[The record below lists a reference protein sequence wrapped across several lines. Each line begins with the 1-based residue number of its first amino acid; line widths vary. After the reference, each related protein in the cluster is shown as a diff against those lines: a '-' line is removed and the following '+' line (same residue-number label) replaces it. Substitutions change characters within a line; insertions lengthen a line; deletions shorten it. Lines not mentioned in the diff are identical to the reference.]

1 MKIKWNVIGIVLII
15 TAVLIMQIPVPEADA
30 SSASDFKMDGST
42 LIGYTGTATDV
53 SVPST
58 VKVIGEGAFQNNTT
72 ITRVTIPKNVE
83 RIDPYAFW
91 GCDHLE
97 QVNLGEGLY
106 EVGDYAFA
114 NCPELRTISFPDNI
128 TRIGISAFADCVSLR
143 NIRIPY
149 TVRSVHDTAFDGCYR
164 LEIAYDAGTEGERF
178 ALYFAEKRKEMPE
191 YEDIDEYEEVV
202 TPPTPAP
209 LEGNETAAQP
219 DSQGD
224 ASGSFLENILGCI
237 NGITD
242 QPSFNVPGKE
252 LGTTTVVGNMAVV
265 FMDNTQPNVTDGE
278 ISGIQPGGQESQSG
292 RSSMQEYTTEK
303 SKGTVKYTLIDG
315 RVLADRAYYGYQN
328 IGSLNLPEGLEEI
341 GEFAFARS
349 SLQEVVIPEGVS
361 SIGYGAFYHCD
372 SLTQVQLPAT
382 ITHIAPKAF
391 DNTAW
396 VKQFYEQGT
405 GDFLV
410 AGDGILIA
418 YKGNSTQVQVPEG
431 IRQIGPE
438 VFQGHTEIVS
448 VSLPDSLEIIGEGA
462 FENCSSLAQL
472 LGMSGVRIIRDRAF
486 YHCPLE
492 WIVLPDTVESVG
504 LGAFARESIGGVVL
518 LQGRIPA
525 RGQELSADRRS
536 NEGYRVNAFDGV
548 EYVLAYNNLTGQEVQ
563 DTVLDSSQTVYKG
576 IMGHLETDVFVT
588 DATYMTVAEV
598 QGRSW
603 SDSVLVD
610 GQSYAR
616 QGMEK
621 MSYLFPKWQAPQGE
635 GLTVSGDAEIQAR
648 LSPQSE
654 GDLLQ
659 VQMLAGIGEAPE
671 LDAAYR
677 RIYQQGIP
685 MDTLCYTLTLYEG
698 ESGGTISR
706 LGKQALEVTMS
717 LPQQLQNQDLR
728 LVTLDRNG
736 QLEFLDMVNDG
747 QQIQF
752 STDYLSVYGIYG
764 SGAMFAQGNVV
775 DGQVVITGYGKRDDS
790 PDTGDFI
797 HPKWVLGTG
806 LMASGLAILL
816 FQRKRR
822 TA

>member
-30 SSASDFKMDGST
+30 SSASDFKMEGTT
-42 LIGYTGTATDV
+42 LTGYTGTAADV

-114 NCPELRTISFPDNI
+114 NCPELKTISFPDNI
-128 TRIGISAFADCVSLR
+128 TRIGISAFADCVSLS
-143 NIRIPY
+143 NIKIPY
-149 TVRSVHDTAFDGCYR
+149 TVRSVHDTAFDGCCR

-191 YEDIDEYEEVV
+191 YEDIDEYGDVAV
-202 TPPTPAP
+202 SPAP
-209 LEGNETAAQP
+209 DPQEGNEPTAPP
-219 DSQGD
+219 DSQGI
-224 ASGSFLENILGCI
+224 ASGGFNESIPG
-237 NGITD
+237 GITEPAFQD
-242 QPSFNVPGKE
+242 DPGKE
-252 LGTTTVVGNMAVV
+252 LGSATVVGNMAVV
-265 FMDNTQPNVTDGE
+265 FMDNTQLNVTDGE
-278 ISGIQPGGQESQSG
+278 ISRLLPGAQDPLPEQSA
-292 RSSMQEYTTEK
+292 QEYTTEK
-303 SKGTVKYTLIDG
+303 GKGTVKYTLIDG

-328 IGSLNLPEGLEEI
+328 LGSLNLPEGLEEI

-349 SLQEVVIPEGVS
+349 SLQEVIIPESVS

-372 SLTQVQLPAT
+372 RLDRVQLPNT
-382 ITHIAPKAF
+382 VIHIAPKAF
-391 DNTAW
+391 DNTGW

-418 YKGNSTQVQVPEG
+418 YKGNSAQVQIPEG

-438 VFQGHTEIVS
+438 VFQGHTEIMS

-462 FENCSSLAQL
+462 FENCSGLAQL
-472 LGMSGVRIIRDRAF
+472 SGMNQVRIIRDRAF
-486 YHCPLE
+486 YHCPLA
-492 WIVLPDTVESVG
+492 WVVLPDTVESVG
-504 LGAFARESIGGVVL
+504 LGAFARENIGGAVL
-518 LQGRIPA
+518 LQGGIPA

-548 EYVLAYNNLTGQEVQ
+548 EYVLAYSKLTGQEL
-563 DTVLDSSQTVYKG
+563 DGTVLDSRQTVYKG
-576 IMGHLETDVFVT
+576 IMGHLETDAFVT

-603 SDSVLVD
+603 SDSVLID

-616 QGMEK
+616 QGMEQ
-621 MSYLFPKWQAPQGE
+621 MNYLIPKWQVPQGE
-635 GLTVSGDAEIQAR
+635 GLTVSGDMELQAD
-648 LSPQSE
+648 LSPQGQ

-659 VQMLAGIGEAPE
+659 VRMLAGIGEAPE

-677 RIYQQGIP
+677 RIYQQGMP
-685 MDTLCYTLTLYEG
+685 MDTLCYTLRLYEG
-698 ESGGTISR
+698 RSGAAVSR

-736 QLEFLDMVNDG
+736 QLEFLDIVNDG
-747 QQIQF
+747 QKIQF

-764 SGAMFAQGNVV
+764 SGALFAQGNVV
-775 DGQVVITGYGKRDDS
+775 DGQVVITGYGRRDDS
-790 PDTGDFI
+790 PDTGDYI
-797 HPKWVLGTG
+797 HPKWILGTG
-806 LMASGLAILL
+806 LLASGLAILL
-816 FQRKRR
+816 LQRKRR

>member
-30 SSASDFKMDGST
+30 SSSASDFKMDGTT

-72 ITRVTIPKNVE
+72 ITKVTIPKNVE
-83 RIDPYAFW
+83 RIDTYAFW

-128 TRIGISAFADCVSLR
+128 TRIGISAFADCASLR

-202 TPPTPAP
+202 TSPTPTP
-209 LEGNETAAQP
+209 QEGNAATLQP

-224 ASGSFLENILGCI
+224 VSGSFTENITG
-237 NGITD
+237 GIVEPTFPD
-242 QPSFNVPGKE
+242 DPGKE
-252 LGTTTVVGNMAVV
+252 LGSTTVVGNMAVV
-265 FMDNTQPNVTDGE
+265 FMDNTQPNVADGE
-278 ISGIQPGGQESQSG
+278 ISGPLPGGQEPQPG
-292 RSSMQEYTTEK
+292 QPVQEYTTEK
-303 SKGTVKYTLIDG
+303 GKGTVKYTLIDG

-328 IGSLNLPEGLEEI
+328 LGSLHLPEGLEEI

-372 SLTQVQLPAT
+372 HLAQVQLPDT

-391 DNTAW
+391 DNTGW

-418 YKGNSTQVQVPEG
+418 YKGNSAQVQIPEG

-438 VFQGHTEIVS
+438 VFQGHTEITS

-462 FENCSSLAQL
+462 FENCSGLTQL
-472 LGMSGVRIIRDRAF
+472 SGMNQVRIIRDRAF
-486 YHCPLE
+486 YHCPLA
-492 WIVLPDTVESVG
+492 WVVLPDTVESVG
-504 LGAFARESIGGVVL
+504 LGAFARENIGGVVL
-518 LQGRIPA
+518 LQGGIPA

-548 EYVLAYNNLTGQEVQ
+548 EYVLAYSKLTGQEVEG
-563 DTVLDSSQTVYKG
+563 TVLDSRQTVYKG
-576 IMGHLETDVFVT
+576 IMGHLETDTFVT
-588 DATYMTVAEV
+588 DATYMTVAEA

-603 SDSVLVD
+603 SDSVLID

-616 QGMEK
+616 QGMEQ
-621 MSYLFPKWQAPQGE
+621 MNYLIPKWQVPQGE
-635 GLTVSGDAEIQAR
+635 GLTVSGDTELQAR
-648 LSPQSE
+648 LSPQSD

-677 RIYQQGIP
+677 RIYQQGMP
-685 MDTLCYTLTLYEG
+685 MDTLCYTLRLYEG
-698 ESGGTISR
+698 ESGAAVSR

-736 QLEFLDMVNDG
+736 QLEFLDIVNDG
-747 QQIQF
+747 QKIQF

-764 SGAMFAQGNVV
+764 SGALFAQGNVV
-775 DGQVVITGYGKRDDS
+775 DGQVVITGYGRRDDS
-790 PDTGDFI
+790 PDTGDYI
-797 HPKWVLGTG
+797 HPKWILGTG
-806 LMASGLAILL
+806 LLASGLAILL
-816 FQRKRR
+816 LQRKRR

>member
-15 TAVLIMQIPVPEADA
+15 SAVLIMQIPVPEADA
-30 SSASDFKMDGST
+30 VSSASDFKMDGTT

-83 RIDPYAFW
+83 KVEPYAFW

-97 QVNLGEGLY
+97 QVNLGSGLY

-114 NCPELRTISFPDNI
+114 NCPELQTVSFPDNI
-128 TRIGISAFADCVSLR
+128 TRIGIMAFADCVSLR
-143 NIRIPY
+143 NIKIPY

-164 LEIAYDAGTEGERF
+164 LEIDYEAGTEGERF
-178 ALYFAEKRKEMPE
+178 ALYFAEKKKEMPE

-202 TPPTPAP
+202 ASPTPVP
-209 LEGNETAAQP
+209 QEGDTSTPQP
-219 DSQGD
+219 DSQG
-224 ASGSFLENILGCI
+224 
-237 NGITD
+237 NGANVTGNITD
-242 QPSFNVPGKE
+242 IASQPSADILGKE

-265 FMDNTQPNVTDGE
+265 FMDNTRPNVSDGE
-278 ISGIQPGGQESQSG
+278 TSGSQPGGQESWQG
-292 RSSMQEYTTEK
+292 QSMQEYTTEK
-303 SKGTVKYTLIDG
+303 GKGTIKYTLIDG
-315 RVLADRAYYGYQN
+315 KILADRAYYGCQN
-328 IGSLNLPEGLEEI
+328 LGSLNLPEGLEEI

-349 SLQEVVIPEGVS
+349 SLQEVVIPEGVD

-372 SLTQVQLPAT
+372 QLTQIQLPNT

-391 DNTAW
+391 DHTGW

-418 YKGNSTQVQVPEG
+418 YKGNSAQVQVPEG

-438 VFQGHTEIVS
+438 AFRGHTEISS

-462 FENCSSLAQL
+462 FEDCNHLTELS
-472 LGMSGVRIIRDRAF
+472 GMCRVRIIRDRAF
-486 YHCPLE
+486 CHCPLE
-492 WIVLPDTVESVG
+492 SVVLPDTVESVG

-518 LQGRIPA
+518 LQGQIPA

-548 EYVLAYNNLTGQEVQ
+548 EYLLAYNSLTGQEL
-563 DTVLDSSQTVYKG
+563 DGTALDSRQTVYRG
-576 IMGHLETDVFVT
+576 IMGHLETNAFVV
-588 DATYMTVAEV
+588 DATYSTVAEV
-598 QGRSW
+598 QSRSW
-603 SDSVLVD
+603 SEAVRID

-616 QGMEK
+616 QGMEQLN
-621 MSYLFPKWQAPQGE
+621 YLIPKWQAPQGE
-635 GLTVSGDAEIQAR
+635 SLTVAGDMGVQAQ
-648 LSPQSE
+648 LSPQSGGE
-654 GDLLQ
+654 LLQ
-659 VQMLAGIGEAPE
+659 ARMLAGIGEAPE

-677 RIYQQGIP
+677 RIYQQGMP
-685 MDTLCYTLTLYEG
+685 MDTLCYTLRLYEG
-698 ESGGTISR
+698 ESGENIVR
-706 LGKQALEVTMS
+706 LGKQALEVTIP

-736 QLEFLDMVNDG
+736 QLEFLDCINDG
-747 QQIQF
+747 HQIRF

-764 SGAMFAQGNVV
+764 SGALFAQGNVV
-775 DGQVVITGYGKRDDS
+775 DGEVVITGYGRRDDS
-790 PDTGDFI
+790 PDTGDYI
-797 HPKWVLGTG
+797 HPKWMLGTG
-806 LMASGLAILL
+806 LLASGLAILL
-816 FQRKRR
+816 LQRKRR